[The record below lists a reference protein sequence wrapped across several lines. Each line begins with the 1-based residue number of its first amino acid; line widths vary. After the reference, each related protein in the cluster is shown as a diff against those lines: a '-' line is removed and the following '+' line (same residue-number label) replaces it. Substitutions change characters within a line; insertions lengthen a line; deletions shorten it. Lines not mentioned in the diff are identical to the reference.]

1 MKPIRPLI
9 ALALPAV
16 LAAGCAS
23 GGAPQ
28 AAPEKKA
35 PIVIDT
41 EASGRDVY
49 TEEVPPEPMAVQAEP
64 AGPEAEPP
72 ASEPV
77 TGPAGQMEDD
87 TTSSRTARPAAPV
100 GTSGGKVV
108 YNMKPPKNFK
118 RYNAPGAYNV
128 NKLIYPRREIF
139 GVFTDQARNQIA
151 DRRALGR
158 KVGMQPNMIKS
169 FYNWGNGFDPNWAQ
183 QIWAQGAIPQYE
195 LEMTDPNAATIAQ
208 VAGGEHDEFIRAL
221 AQGIRQ
227 ANVPVVFSP
236 WHEMNGDWY
245 AWGYCGTRSKPE
257 SNACQ
262 VKNKPSDFRAAWRR
276 MHDIFK
282 AEGATNAIWLWQTNQ
297 VGARPQV
304 GLKQFYPGNS
314 YVDWLG
320 TVGYYYGEKGWY
332 RTFNEVFM
340 PTIRA
345 LKKISNKPIFI
356 PEMGMDNYNRPKD
369 IYNFLYNVA
378 KRSDVIGFLW
388 FSYNKPTEI
397 DFRIDRNAAS
407 TRAFKKY
414 IHKAAFGFHPRTPQ
428 KMKYNARTH
437 K

>member
-1 MKPIRPLI
+1 MKPFRPLV
-9 ALALPAV
+9 ALTLPAV
-16 LAAGCAS
+16 LAAGCAA
-23 GGAPQ
+23 GGSPE
-28 AAPEKKA
+28 AAPEKK

-49 TEEVPPEPMAVQAEP
+49 VEETPQPLALETEPL
-64 AGPEAEPP
+64 GPEELAPE
-72 ASEPV
+72 SEPV
-77 TGPAGQMEDD
+77 PGPAGRMEEED
-87 TTSSRTARPAAPV
+87 APGAPEEAPAGAPA
-100 GTSGGKVV
+100 GTSGGKIV

-151 DRRALGR
+151 DRNALAK
-158 KVGMQPNMIKS
+158 KVGMKPNMIKS
-169 FYNWGNGFDPNWAQ
+169 FYNWGNGFDPNWARR
-183 QIWAQGAIPQYE
+183 IWAQGAIPQYE
-195 LEMTDPNAATIAQ
+195 LEMTDPNVATLAQ
-208 VAGGEHDEFIRAL
+208 VAAGQHDEFIRAL
-221 AQGIRQ
+221 AKGIRQ

-245 AWGYCGTRSKPE
+245 AWGYCGSTSKPD

-276 MHDIFK
+276 MHNIFR

-297 VGARPQV
+297 IGARPKV
-304 GLKQFYPGNS
+304 GLKQFYPGNA

-320 TVGYYYGEKGWY
+320 MVGYYYGEKGWY
-332 RTFNEVFM
+332 RTFKDVFM
-340 PTIRA
+340 PTVRQ

-397 DFRIDRNAAS
+397 DFRIDRNPAS

-414 IHKAAFGFHPRTPQ
+414 IHKAAFGFNPRTPQ
-428 KMKYNARTH
+428 KMKYNAKKH